1 MSDAPQPVDPTP
13 EVAALR
19 TAGFQIA
26 LWANRNADDQF
37 GPLLSAWLYRAAE
50 AAQDTENPPYDLRE
64 ALALAR
70 LINSNRPAPTTT
82 PESPAA

>member
-1 MSDAPQPVDPTP
+1 MSHAPGPVDPTP

-26 LWANRNADDQF
+26 LWANDDADDRF
-37 GPLLSAWLYRAAE
+37 GPLLSAWLYRAAQ
-50 AAQDTENPPYDLRE
+50 AAQDTENPPYDLPE

-70 LINSNRPAPTTT
+70 LINSNRLA
-82 PESPAA
+82 